1 MSAATN
7 ASKKIISNSVL
18 LTLTLNLKPMK
29 SVLRSFFLII
39 NYKTLIITALSV
51 ISSIVCFHL
60 GLIARFP
67 DMLVG
72 VAIVFPVVFS
82 IGSAYNRRETALQRF
97 SDFKGHSI
105 TLYYATRDWI
115 QVDTENRMPAQIKTM
130 IREMVKLIRV
140 MFISKNRD
148 EWDYN
153 EKKIYDYF
161 SDLSRMTIEM
171 RALGVQSTEI
181 SRINQYISKMIIA
194 FDNLKIIHTY
204 RTPVTLRAYS
214 KVFIYIFPIIYG
226 PYFASTF
233 KEYSAHLEYVMP
245 VLYSF
250 ILVSLDN
257 IQDHL
262 ENPFDEVGEDDI
274 RIDETEITKH
284 MN

>member
-1 MSAATN
+1 M
-7 ASKKIISNSVL
+7 KKVL
-18 LTLTLNLKPMK
+18 K
-29 SVLRSFFLII
+29 SFFLII
-39 NYKTLIITALSV
+39 NYKTVVITLLSV
-51 ISSIVCFHL
+51 ISSTVCYHY
-60 GLIARFP
+60 GLIAEFP

-97 SDFKGHSI
+97 SDFKGHAI

-115 QVDTENRMPAQIKTM
+115 PEEKQNGLPQRVRTM
-130 IREMVKLIRV
+130 TGEMLNLIREM
-140 MFISKNRD
+140 FTSKHSH
-148 EWDYN
+148 EWQHN
-153 EKKIYDYF
+153 EKRIYEYF
-161 SDLSRMTIEM
+161 SDLSKLTIQM
-171 RALGVQSTEI
+171 REQGVQSTEI

-233 KEYSAHLEYVMP
+233 KEFSAHLEYVMP

-262 ENPFDEVGEDDI
+262 EHPFDEVGEDDI
-274 RIDETEITKH
+274 RIDENDVIAH